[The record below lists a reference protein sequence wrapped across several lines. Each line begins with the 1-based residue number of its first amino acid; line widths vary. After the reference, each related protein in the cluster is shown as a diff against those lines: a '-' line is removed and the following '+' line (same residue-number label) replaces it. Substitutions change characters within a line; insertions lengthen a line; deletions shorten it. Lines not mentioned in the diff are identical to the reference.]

1 MKWIVCLCAL
11 ALALAFST
19 EGSAQPSQRR
29 RGRGPSDRP
38 REGSL
43 KVGDPAPDFELTRLD
58 GKGTVKLS
66 SFKGKRPVALVFGSY
81 T

>member
-1 MKWIVCLCAL
+1 M
-11 ALALAFST
+11 
-19 EGSAQPSQRR
+19 
-29 RGRGPSDRP
+29 
-38 REGSL
+38 
-43 KVGDPAPDFELTRLD
+43 GDPAPDFELTRLD